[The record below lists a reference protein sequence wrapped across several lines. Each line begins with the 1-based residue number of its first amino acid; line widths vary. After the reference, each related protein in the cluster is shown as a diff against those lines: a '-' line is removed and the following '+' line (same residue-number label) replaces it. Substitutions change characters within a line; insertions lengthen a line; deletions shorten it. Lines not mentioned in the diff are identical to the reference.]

1 MRIIDVQQ
9 GTPEWLA
16 ARAGKVTA
24 SRIADVMAK
33 GKSGGESAS
42 RAKYRAQ
49 VVTEILTGRPAEQT
63 FKSAAMDRGNE
74 KEPEAR
80 AATEAKRGILISQ
93 VGVVLHPESDRAA
106 ASPDGLVNW
115 DGESDPEVITQFK
128 CPETHTHMEY
138 LLTKK
143 VPTDYFLQM
152 QWEMRCTG
160 AKRCLFVS
168 FDDRVP
174 EFLHLSIVEVE
185 RDDAKIKEIEAE
197 VEKFNKEVDE
207 MLERL
212 CALAEEEA

>member
-16 ARAGKVTA
+16 ARAGRVTA

-33 GKSGGESAS
+33 GRGGAESAS

-49 VVTEILTGRPAEQT
+49 VVTEILTGKPYEGG
-63 FKSAAMDRGNE
+63 FKSDAMNRGNE
-74 KEPEAR
+74 KEPDAR
-80 AATEAKRGILISQ
+80 AATEAKIGKLIST
-93 VGVVLHPESDRAA
+93 VGVVLHPTMDRAS
-106 ASPDGLVNW
+106 ASPDGLADW
-115 DGESDPEVITQFK
+115 DGENDPKCIVQFK

-143 VPTDYFLQM
+143 VPTDYFLQV

-160 AKRCLFVS
+160 AEECLFVS

-174 EFLHLSIVEVE
+174 EFLQLSIVPVK

-197 VEKFNKEVDE
+197 VEAFNKEVDE
-207 MLERL
+207 MLEKL